1 MTRYILALFCLL
13 SLTASS
19 QCNQPFGS
27 TANPS
32 GSSVTI
38 SWSKRICANGYKIR
52 YRPLGS
58 ILWKYKTVADTNQT
72 TIYLLNYS
80 TDYQFSVAS
89 INGANTSNYSF
100 NKTFR
105 TLCQCFEPI
114 VVIDSI
120 GTNGVMFYIDDD
132 SCGTRYRI
140 QYRIVGK
147 AAWTTKIVRD
157 TANTLI
163 VTELTA
169 NTPYEF
175 RARRECNSAGT
186 YTSIWNVIS
195 PFNTSLRVGFNED
208 DKTVIKT
215 VDVLGKEISPN
226 SSGIVIYIYSDGSI
240 SRKYNVER

>member
-1 MTRYILALFCLL
+1 MTRYILLVFCLL

-80 TDYQFSVAS
+80 TDYQFAVAS
-89 INGANTSNYSF
+89 ISGGVTSVYSF

-105 TLCQCFEPI
+105 TLCECFEPI

-120 GTNGVMFYIDDD
+120 GANAVKFYMDDD
-132 SCGTRYRI
+132 SCGVAFRI
-140 QYRIVGK
+140 QYRVVGTN
-147 AAWTTKIVRD
+147 AWNTLTVRD
-157 TANTLI
+157 TAQTLI
-163 VTELTA
+163 SPVLIQGTT
-169 NTPYEF
+169 YEY
-175 RARRECNSAGT
+175 RSRRECK
-186 YTSIWNVIS
+186 I
-195 PFNTSLRVGFNED
+195 
-208 DKTVIKT
+208 
-215 VDVLGKEISPN
+215 
-226 SSGIVIYIYSDGSI
+226 DGSYV
-240 SRKYNVER
+240 SKWNQTWEFTTASAMRKIKYKKLITMKQYDRRKELD

>member
-1 MTRYILALFCLL
+1 MTRYILLVFCLL

-80 TDYQFSVAS
+80 TDYQFAVAS
-89 INGANTSNYSF
+89 ISGGVTSVYSF

-105 TLCQCFEPI
+105 TLCECFEPI

-120 GTNGVMFYIDDD
+120 GANAVKFYMDDD
-132 SCGTRYRI
+132 SCGVGFRI
-140 QYRIVGK
+140 QYRVVGTN
-147 AAWTTKIVRD
+147 AWNTLTVRD
-157 TANTLI
+157 TAQTLI
-163 VTELTA
+163 SPVLIQGTT
-169 NTPYEF
+169 YEY
-175 RARRECNSAGT
+175 RSRRECK
-186 YTSIWNVIS
+186 I
-195 PFNTSLRVGFNED
+195 
-208 DKTVIKT
+208 
-215 VDVLGKEISPN
+215 
-226 SSGIVIYIYSDGSI
+226 DGSYV
-240 SRKYNVER
+240 SKWNQTWEFTTASAMRKIKYKKLITMKQYDRRKELN

>member
-80 TDYQFSVAS
+80 TDYQFAVAS
-89 INGANTSNYSF
+89 ISGGVTSVYSF

-105 TLCQCFEPI
+105 TLCECFEPI

-120 GTNGVMFYIDDD
+120 GANAVKFYMDDD
-132 SCGTRYRI
+132 SCGVGFRI
-140 QYRIVGK
+140 QYRVVG
-147 AAWTTKIVRD
+147 ANAWNTLTVRD
-157 TANTLI
+157 TAQTLI
-163 VTELTA
+163 SPTLNR
-169 NTPYEF
+169 NTTYEY
-175 RARRECNSAGT
+175 RSRRDCK
-186 YTSIWNVIS
+186 I
-195 PFNTSLRVGFNED
+195 
-208 DKTVIKT
+208 
-215 VDVLGKEISPN
+215 
-226 SSGIVIYIYSDGSI
+226 DGSYQSKWNQTWEFTTSSAMRRI
-240 SRKYNVER
+240 KYMKLITMRQYDRR

>member
-1 MTRYILALFCLL
+1 MRLMLIIFCLL

-80 TDYQFSVAS
+80 TDYQFAVAS
-89 INGANTSNYSF
+89 ISGGVTSVYSF

-105 TLCQCFEPI
+105 TLCECFEPI

-120 GTNGVMFYIDDD
+120 GANAVKFYMDDD
-132 SCGTRYRI
+132 SCGVGFRI
-140 QYRIVGK
+140 QYRVVG
-147 AAWTTKIVRD
+147 ANAWNTLTVRD
-157 TANTLI
+157 TAQTLI
-163 VTELTA
+163 SPVLIQGTT
-169 NTPYEF
+169 YEY
-175 RARRECNSAGT
+175 RSRRECK
-186 YTSIWNVIS
+186 I
-195 PFNTSLRVGFNED
+195 
-208 DKTVIKT
+208 
-215 VDVLGKEISPN
+215 
-226 SSGIVIYIYSDGSI
+226 DGSYV
-240 SRKYNVER
+240 SKWNQTWEFTTASAMRKIKYKKLITMKQYDRRKELD

>member
-1 MTRYILALFCLL
+1 MTRYILLVFCLL

-80 TDYQFSVAS
+80 TDYQFAVAS
-89 INGANTSNYSF
+89 ISGGVTSVYSF

-105 TLCQCFEPI
+105 TLCECFEPI

-120 GTNGVMFYIDDD
+120 GANAVKFYMDDD
-132 SCGTRYRI
+132 SCGVGFRI
-140 QYRIVGK
+140 QYRVVG
-147 AAWTTKIVRD
+147 ANAWNTLTVRD
-157 TANTLI
+157 TAQTLI
-163 VTELTA
+163 SPVLIQGTT
-169 NTPYEF
+169 YEY
-175 RARRECNSAGT
+175 RSRRECK
-186 YTSIWNVIS
+186 I
-195 PFNTSLRVGFNED
+195 
-208 DKTVIKT
+208 
-215 VDVLGKEISPN
+215 
-226 SSGIVIYIYSDGSI
+226 DGSYV
-240 SRKYNVER
+240 SKWNQTWEFTTASAMRKIKYKKLITMKQYDRRKELD